1 MNPVTIAGIVVIIGL
16 AAAVVVLL
24 LKRQAGSRKAA
35 EAEEQAR
42 VILDR
47 AREDG
52 EKIKREAAIEAREKD
67 LARLNEF
74 EGQNRE
80 KQRKINETERRLL
93 SKEEN
98 LERRFQSI
106 ERKERD
112 LSQKERKL
120 TQKEK
125 DLEVEEAKIVE
136 AVQKGLAEL
145 EKISGMT
152 QEEAKAMLIKK
163 IEDEA
168 KLEAIASV
176 RRIEDEAREK
186 AAVSAREIITNAI
199 QRSAAEHVTETT
211 VSVVDLPSEDMKG
224 RIIGRKGRNIRAL
237 EMATGVDIIVDDT
250 PEAVILSSFDPI
262 RRELARLSIQK
273 LVTDGR
279 ILPARIED
287 IVESVKAD
295 LEQKI
300 KQEGESAVLEL
311 KVRDIHPEL
320 IKLLGKLK
328 YRTSYGQNVLQHT
341 KEVAMLAGHHGRE
354 HGHFFSVLEDV
365 LAVARPVLELA
376 QELDQLGMD
385 VADLELQDGRLALLL
400 DLLLEVGLDRL
411 DDVLD
416 AGRVDAPVGDE
427 LLDGQAGQ
435 LAADRVEARQDD
447 RLGRVVDDDVDP
459 CGHLQGPDVA
469 ALAADDPPFHVL
481 GRQVD
486 HGHRGLGDVLGGRAL
501 DGVGDDLPGRDGGL
515 FAGLILDPADGGDG
529 LELGLVLDLLDQHGL
544 GFFLGHAG
552 DLLQLGQA
560 LLNGLDDLGFL
571 DLEVLFLLGELA
583 LLLGQVAFLALDRLE
598 APLQVLLFA
607 EKPALGLVDL
617 ALFLPVLTLELV
629 QAGEIFLAGLDGRF
643 PLDLLSVL
651 PGPVEDDAGLLF
663 GLGGLARARLPL
675 EQEDDDGCRQP
686 DDNDDAGNG
695 DRIHLDNLLIYSNE
709 ETREKERRRQMPAPG
724 PARPSSRPRGTCR
737 SERGFIGVRVCIL
750 ICEEMNLQTF
760 DLRLHVAQ
768 GLIQLIQL
776 LLAQEQLVRDVQG
789 RQHGDLGRIRGLR
802 FHSHFVHLLVHERRQ
817 VADIF
822 LVLFSLDADLV
833 PLSKDLDLQDSFGH
847 NPSLSIS
854 PMMASIFPFRS
865 SRSPSYF
872 FISSSMRA
880 ILRVLSSKS
889 FFSVRNSLICW
900 RSFSFSVVSLWM

>member
-24 LKRQAGSRKAA
+24 LKRQAGSHKAA

-224 RIIGRKGRNIRAL
+224 RIIGREGRNIRAL

-279 ILPARIED
+279 IHPARIED

-341 KEVAMLAGHHGRE
+341 KEVAMLAAMMARE
-354 HGHFFSVLEDV
+354 IGLDTNVALRAGLLHDIGKAVDRDV
-365 LAVARPVLELA
+365 EGTHTELGVELA
-376 QELDQLGMD
+376 RKYGES
-385 VADLELQDGRLALLL
+385 E
-400 DLLLEVGLDRL
+400 
-411 DDVLD
+411 
-416 AGRVDAPVGDE
+416 
-427 LLDGQAGQ
+427 
-435 LAADRVEARQDD
+435 
-447 RLGRVVDDDVDP
+447 RVVQAIASHHRDVDFP
-459 CGHLQGPDVA
+459 S
-469 ALAADDPPFHVL
+469 
-481 GRQVD
+481 
-486 HGHRGLGDVLGGRAL
+486 
-501 DGVGDDLPGRDGGL
+501 
-515 FAGLILDPADGGDG
+515 I
-529 LELGLVLDLLDQHGL
+529 
-544 GFFLGHAG
+544 
-552 DLLQLGQA
+552 
-560 LLNGLDDLGFL
+560 
-571 DLEVLFLLGELA
+571 
-583 LLLGQVAFLALDRLE
+583 E
-598 APLQVLLFA
+598 AV
-607 EKPALGLVDL
+607 
-617 ALFLPVLTLELV
+617 LV
-629 QAGEIFLAGLDGRF
+629 QAADT
-643 PLDLLSVL
+643 LS
-651 PGPVEDDAGLLF
+651 A
-663 GLGGLARARLPL
+663 
-675 EQEDDDGCRQP
+675 
-686 DDNDDAGNG
+686 
-695 DRIHLDNLLIYSNE
+695 
-709 ETREKERRRQMPAPG
+709 
-724 PARPSSRPRGTCR
+724 ARPGARRELLETYIQRLEKLEEIASSF
-737 SERGFIGVRVCIL
+737 EGVSKAFA
-750 ICEEMNLQTF
+750 LQAGREIRIIVEALKIS
-760 DLRLHVAQ
+760 DDRAV
-768 GLIQLIQL
+768 
-776 LLAQEQLVRDVQG
+776 LLAKETAAKIKAELTYPGQIKVTV
-789 RQHGDLGRIRGLR
+789 IR
-802 FHSHFVHLLVHERRQ
+802 E
-817 VADIF
+817 
-822 LVLFSLDADLV
+822 
-833 PLSKDLDLQDSFGH
+833 
-847 NPSLSIS
+847 
-854 PMMASIFPFRS
+854 
-865 SRSPSYF
+865 
-872 FISSSMRA
+872 MRA
-880 ILRVLSSKS
+880 VEYAR
-889 FFSVRNSLICW
+889 
-900 RSFSFSVVSLWM
+900 